1 MKRLISILLA
11 FVLLLTAILPVQAKE
26 VLPIIFVTGIG
37 QTWTHILNT
46 DGSFRSND
54 PNDKKTYNYFWDDD
68 DPIDYNLLYPD
79 TNGLKT
85 PKAMAASVTVVTQLL
100 LSALLDCDLVSKRA
114 VQTVLTAV
122 LICFGNEFPALVLLF
137 AGAAALGAAFPVH
150 PKFPGLPVL
159 QKFSA
164 FVLLLV
170 CGGFSGML
178 LGHLFHDVIQ
188 SLL

>member
-1 MKRLISILLA
+1 LPAVPYINVICLSCGSAQTVKTEQTVRCAVCGAEICAAGRKIDGA
-11 FVLLLTAILPVQAKE
+11 APAPDVQYAPRPNLPVRGIAPQAPLS
-26 VLPIIFVTGIG
+26 VR
-37 QTWTHILNT
+37 T
-46 DGSFRSND
+46 DSEDMITAGAGD
-54 PNDKKTYNYFWDDD
+54 LTP
-68 DPIDYNLLYPD
+68 PHLLQYRK
-79 TNGLKT
+79 NWRIWRGFL
-85 PKAMAASVTVVTQLL
+85 AGWFLAY
-100 LSALLDCDLVSKRA
+100 
-114 VQTVLTAV
+114 TVLTAV